1 MDGIVRRRGMME
13 IPSSTPVETWDFEW
27 DYTMGL
33 PENNG
38 MTKTASG
45 EFAFSIEMTA
55 DGLKVQQNIT
65 GNYYV
70 RYDAPTEIMSNGYGV
85 GEATYVVHPIND
97 SNRPNVRLLV
107 SNGSNGGGTTTPNE
121 MLKLYDANTVSGGTT
136 IAHYDADTEI
146 TERIVLK
153 GETFDVYLN
162 GALVLSDYLCSNIL
176 YSTANRV
183 FAQGMNGGYA
193 IFKSIKFKFNR
204 IV

>member
-13 IPSSTPVETWDFEW
+13 IPSSAPVETWDFEW

-38 MTKTASG
+38 MTKTISG
-45 EFAFSIEMTA
+45 AVSIEMTA
-55 DGLKVQQNIT
+55 DGLKVSQGT
-65 GNYYV
+65 VGNYYV
-70 RYDAPTEIMSNGYGV
+70 RYDPPTEIMSNGYGV

-97 SNRPNVRLLV
+97 NNRANVRLLV
-107 SNGSNGGGTTTPNE
+107 SNGNNGGGTTTPNE
-121 MLKLYDANTVSGGTT
+121 MLKIYDAATVSAGTT
-136 IAHYDADTEI
+136 IAHYDADTEL

-153 GETFDVYLN
+153 GGTFDVYLN
-162 GALVLSDYLCSNIL
+162 GVLVLSDYLCSNIL
-176 YSTANRV
+176 YATANRV